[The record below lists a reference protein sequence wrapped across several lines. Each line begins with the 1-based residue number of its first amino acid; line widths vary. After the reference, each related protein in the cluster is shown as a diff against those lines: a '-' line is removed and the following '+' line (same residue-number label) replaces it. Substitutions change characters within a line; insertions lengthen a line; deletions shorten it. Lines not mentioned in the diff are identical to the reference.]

1 MDRHTSVFLD
11 ISRFTAAMVVFV
23 GHTAGHAFS
32 GGLFWQVGRYLETA
46 VMVFFVL
53 SGYVIGYVTDTRET
67 KAKDY
72 AAARLARLYSVVLPA
87 LLLTVAADAIGLS
100 ANAGFYYNGPW
111 NFGGEHLLG
120 YLATFLYANE
130 FWSWPVAPG
139 SNAPFWSLSYEAS
152 YYVLF
157 GLYFFLKGPRKWLW
171 LILAALLV
179 GPSILSR
186 LPIWLMGLGV
196 YHLRKRIRSLPG
208 WVAGA
213 AFILGLALVYASP
226 LIREGTH
233 RWTLPLLRP
242 MLISDYTDGIGFS
255 LVILGFSTLPESIKD
270 WVQSV
275 AAPARYAG
283 SLTFSL
289 YLFHLPLIMLIAA
302 LGWFPVDSAPQRMMV
317 FGVPLMAAVLIG
329 RPCERAKIPLK
340 RWFLALFDRWGKS
353 IPHPDKPNAA

>member
-11 ISRFTAAMVVFV
+11 ISRFAAAMVVFL
-23 GHTAGHAFS
+23 GHTAGRSFS
-32 GGLFWQVGRYLETA
+32 GGLFWQLENYLETA

-53 SGYVIGYVTDTRET
+53 SGYVIGYVTDARET
-67 KAKDY
+67 KARDY

-87 LLLTVAADAIGLS
+87 LLLTIVADTVGLS
-100 ANAGFYYNGPW
+100 VNAGFYTNGPW
-111 NFGGEHLLG
+111 NFGGEHLLS

-130 FWSWPVAPG
+130 FWGWSVAPG

-171 LILAALLV
+171 IFLVALLV

-196 YHLRKRIRSLPG
+196 YHWTKGDRTLPG
-208 WVAGA
+208 WAAGA
-213 AFILGLALVYASP
+213 AFMLGLALVYASP
-226 LIREGTH
+226 LIREGTN

-255 LVILGFSTLPESIKD
+255 LVILGFSTLPDRIKG
-270 WVQSV
+270 WVQSF
-275 AAPARYAG
+275 AASARYAG

-289 YLFHLPLIMLIAA
+289 YLFHLPIVMLISA
-302 LGWFPVDSAPQRMMV
+302 LGWFPVDSAPQRLMV
-317 FGVPLMAAVLIG
+317 FGLPLVVAILLG
-329 RPCERAKIPLK
+329 RPCEHAKVPLK
-340 RWFLALFDRWGKS
+340 RGFLTLFARMEKAS
-353 IPHPDKPNAA
+353 PQTPA